1 MLEHVQL
8 PNVYLSQKGLLQV
21 RDMQV
26 LSVCIEPNG
35 IEYLNLSQ
43 NTLGTPFM
51 VDLERLLL
59 RQNKSLKSLHLSDCG
74 LTDPNMFQVLTT
86 LNNLQELN
94 ISQNIMSDNVGVQ
107 FMAVLPNLANLTNLD
122 ISRCNFG
129 PLTMKALE
137 DSRFCDNGI
146 YPQNKGLAVVSAS
159 FNKLQSVGVNHLTA
173 ALCQRT
179 STSLLTLKLQQVD
192 ISENDQNHCVRA
204 LHKLMSLKNARLAE
218 LDLSNN
224 PLTARMNWIAQG
236 INDSIHLHTLRLN
249 KCSLTTDSLTEIT
262 NVLQFSQS
270 LTCLELSDNIL
281 GKSGADLIA
290 QVLQKRHKLQQLKL
304 NNCGLTSV
312 GILTILRACSGQNVN
327 FNVTRLELENNCD
340 VDFSRLK
347 YGDRNLTDAFSKLN
361 STLVYLEL
369 SKNGIND
376 EDVRN
381 ALKQSWEE
389 IHGKEQLSIFISNVS
404 LRFIKKPRKN

>member
-1 MLEHVQL
+1 MQI
-8 PNVYLSQKGLLQV
+8 LST
-21 RDMQV
+21 
-26 LSVCIEPNG
+26 CIEPNI
-35 IEYLNLSQ
+35 IEILNLSQ
-43 NTLGTPFM
+43 NTLGTGGNLLSKAMAYCFQRLGTPILA
-51 VDLERLLL
+51 DLERLLV
-59 RQNKSLKSLHLSDCG
+59 RQNKSLRSLHLSDCS
-74 LTDPNMFQVLTT
+74 LADPTVFQALTT

-94 ISQNIMSDNVGVQ
+94 ISQNLMSDNLGVQ

-129 PLTMKALE
+129 PSTMKALE

-146 YPQNKGLAVVSAS
+146 YPQNKGLTTVSAS
-159 FNKLQSVGVNHLTA
+159 FNKLQSVGVNHLVA

-179 STSLLTLKLQQVD
+179 STSLLALKLQQVE
-192 ISENDQNHCVRA
+192 ISESDQNHCA
-204 LHKLMSLKNARLAE
+204 KSLHRLMSLKNARLAD

-224 PLTARMNWIAQG
+224 LLTSRMNWISQG
-236 INDSIHLHTLRLN
+236 INDSTYLHTIRLN
-249 KCSLTTDSLTEIT
+249 KCSLNADSLTCIT
-262 NVLQFSQS
+262 DVLQFSQS
-270 LTCLELSDNIL
+270 LTCLELSDNIF
-281 GKSGADLIA
+281 GKSGADIIA
-290 QVLQKRHKLQQLKL
+290 NVLQKRHKLVQLKL

-340 VDFSRLK
+340 LDFSRLK

-361 STLVYLEL
+361 ATLAFLDL

-389 IHGKEQLSIFISNVS
+389 IHGKEQVSVFASSVS
-404 LRFIKKPRKN
+404 LRFMKKQKKN